1 MLARAAAR
9 SSQAAPPDRA
19 ARLRS
24 ERRAA
29 VATHFQGESSMPKVL
44 VLFYSRSGN
53 TARLADAIVEGARGV
68 KFTEVDVR
76 RVDDLAPAA
85 VIDADPAWKE
95 SRDAL
100 ARKYRT
106 LGAIDELV
114 NYDALI
120 LGAPTRYGVMAAELK
135 LVLDQTGPL
144 WAKGLLADKVG
155 SAFTSVQTAH
165 GGHET
170 TLWSIMTPMANLGLI
185 LVPPGYTDPVMF
197 SGGSPYGA
205 TATTGPDDGGIRE
218 ADLAAAR
225 HQGKRV
231 ATVTAMITHA
241 KSHHHH

>member
-1 MLARAAAR
+1 
-9 SSQAAPPDRA
+9 
-19 ARLRS
+19 
-24 ERRAA
+24 
-29 VATHFQGESSMPKVL
+29 MPKVL

-76 RVDDLAPAA
+76 RVDDLAPASEIEL
-85 VIDADPAWKE
+85 VPEWKE
-95 SRDAL
+95 GRDAL
-100 ARKYRT
+100 SKKYRT
-106 LGAIDELV
+106 LGAIDELA
-114 NYDALI
+114 NYDALV
-120 LGAPTRYGVMAAELK
+120 LGSPTRYGVMAAELK

-144 WAKGLLADKVG
+144 WSKGLLADKVG

-185 LVPPGYTDPVMF
+185 IVPPGYTDPVMF
-197 SGGSPYGA
+197 AGGSPYGA
-205 TATTGPDDGGIRE
+205 TATTGAGAGVSD

-241 KSHHHH
+241 RSHHHH